1 MENLQEKVIVIT
13 GASSGMGAATAKKL
27 AGTGA
32 KVVLV
37 ARRKDRLDQLV
48 RELGSDYVAIQADV
62 SKRAEIDLVVSK
74 AIKQFGRIDVLWN
87 NAAIMPLS
95 LFEEGKV
102 EEWERMIDINNQQN

>member
-87 NAAIMPLS
+87 NAAIGSHHLHIIHRRPENIS
-95 LFEEGKV
+95 LRRRVRKH
-102 EEWERMIDINNQQN
+102 